1 MTPKTSLSAA
11 SGKNQNILAPA
22 SLVCGLLAWTLLPIL
37 AALAAI
43 LTGHIAY
50 AKDKRLK
57 VGGKG
62 MALTGLVLGYSGLG
76 AAMMLIG
83 IWVGM
88 PEGKSLW
95 PQEAAAPAEQAAS
108 AVQAKP
114 AAPQPRSSENQ
125 AASAVPAKNVKP
137 LPPVIPPAAVPIL
150 SAQQRVEE
158 ALNEGTPLDEINET
172 HEEAGEDDPGLRYW
186 QRIEI
191 KQGNIVI
198 TPKPNIYGLSA
209 QIMLFSTRENG
220 GLSWTCVGELDKT
233 VEETVCR

>member
-1 MTPKTSLSAA
+1 MTPKTSSSAA
-11 SGKNQNILAPA
+11 SGKHQNILAPV
-22 SLVCGLLAWTLLPIL
+22 SLVCGLLAWTLLPII

-50 AKDKRLK
+50 AKNKRLK

-62 MALTGLVLGYSGLG
+62 MALTGL
-76 AAMMLIG
+76 
-83 IWVGM
+83 
-88 PEGKSLW
+88 
-95 PQEAAAPAEQAAS
+95 
-108 AVQAKP
+108 
-114 AAPQPRSSENQ
+114 
-125 AASAVPAKNVKP
+125 
-137 LPPVIPPAAVPIL
+137 VIPPAAVPIL

-158 ALNEGTPLDEINET
+158 TLNAGTPLDEINET
-172 HEEAGEDDPGLRYW
+172 HEEAGEGDPSLRYW

>member
-11 SGKNQNILAPA
+11 SGKNQNILAPV
-22 SLVCGLLAWTLLPIL
+22 SLVCGLLAWTLLPIV

-108 AVQAKP
+108 AVQAQTRRTAAAQFGKP
-114 AAPQPRSSENQ
+114 GRLRRTGKKRQTAPPCDSAGSRADFIRPATGGRSLECRHAIRRNQ
-125 AASAVPAKNVKP
+125 
-137 LPPVIPPAAVPIL
+137 
-150 SAQQRVEE
+150 
-158 ALNEGTPLDEINET
+158 
-172 HEEAGEDDPGLRYW
+172 
-186 QRIEI
+186 
-191 KQGNIVI
+191 
-198 TPKPNIYGLSA
+198 
-209 QIMLFSTRENG
+209 
-220 GLSWTCVGELDKT
+220 
-233 VEETVCR
+233 

>member
-1 MTPKTSLSAA
+1 M
-11 SGKNQNILAPA
+11 
-22 SLVCGLLAWTLLPIL
+22 
-37 AALAAI
+37 
-43 LTGHIAY
+43 
-50 AKDKRLK
+50 
-57 VGGKG
+57 
-62 MALTGLVLGYSGLG
+62 
-76 AAMMLIG
+76 
-83 IWVGM
+83 
-88 PEGKSLW
+88 
-95 PQEAAAPAEQAAS
+95 
-108 AVQAKP
+108 
-114 AAPQPRSSENQ
+114 ENQ

-158 ALNEGTPLDEINET
+158 ALNVGTPLDEINET
-172 HEEAGEDDPGLRYW
+172 HEEAGEDDPSLRYW

>member
-1 MTPKTSLSAA
+1 MTSKTSLSAA
-11 SGKNQNILAPA
+11 SGKNQNILAPV

-50 AKDKRLK
+50 AKDKRLN
-57 VGGKG
+57 VGGQG
-62 MALTGLVLGYSGLG
+62 MALAGLILGYSGL
-76 AAMMLIG
+76 ATAMMLIG
-83 IWVGM
+83 IWIGIS
-88 PEGKSLW
+88 EEKSLRS
-95 PQEAAAPAEQAAS
+95 QEAAS

-125 AASAVPAKNVKP
+125 AAAVPAKNVKP

-158 ALNEGTPLDEINET
+158 ALNTGTPLDEINET
-172 HEEAGEDDPGLRYW
+172 HEEAGEDDPSLRYW

-198 TPKPNIYGLSA
+198 TPKPDIYGLSA

>member
-1 MTPKTSLSAA
+1 
-11 SGKNQNILAPA
+11 
-22 SLVCGLLAWTLLPIL
+22 
-37 AALAAI
+37 
-43 LTGHIAY
+43 
-50 AKDKRLK
+50 
-57 VGGKG
+57 
-62 MALTGLVLGYSGLG
+62 
-76 AAMMLIG
+76 MMLIG

-95 PQEAAAPAEQAAS
+95 PQETAEQAAS

-158 ALNEGTPLDEINET
+158 ALNAGTPLDEINET
-172 HEEAGEDDPGLRYW
+172 HEEAGEDDPSLRYW

>member
-11 SGKNQNILAPA
+11 SGKHQNILAPV
-22 SLVCGLLAWTLLPIL
+22 SLVCGLLAWTLLPIV

-50 AKDKRLK
+50 AKNKRLK

-76 AAMMLIG
+76 TAMMLIG
-83 IWVGM
+83 IWAGI

-95 PQEAAAPAEQAAS
+95 PQEAAAPAE
-108 AVQAKP
+108 P
-114 AAPQPRSSENQ
+114 
-125 AASAVPAKNVKP
+125 ASAVPAKNVKP
-137 LPPVIPPAAVPIL
+137 VPPVIPPAAVPIL

-172 HEEAGEDDPGLRYW
+172 HEEAGEDDPSLRYW

>member
-37 AALAAI
+37 AALTAI

-57 VGGKG
+57 VGGEG

-95 PQEAAAPAEQAAS
+95 PQETAAPVEQAAS

-114 AAPQPRSSENQ
+114 TAPQPRSSENQ

-158 ALNEGTPLDEINET
+158 ALNAGTPLDEINET
-172 HEEAGEDDPGLRYW
+172 HEEAGEDDSSLRYW

>member
-11 SGKNQNILAPA
+11 SGKHQNILAPV
-22 SLVCGLLAWTLLPIL
+22 SLVCGLLAWTLLPIV

-50 AKDKRLK
+50 
-57 VGGKG
+57 KG

-158 ALNEGTPLDEINET
+158 ALNAGTPLDEINET
-172 HEEAGEDDPGLRYW
+172 HEEAGEDDPNLRYW

-209 QIMLFSTRENG
+209 QIMLFSTREND

>member
-1 MTPKTSLSAA
+1 MTPKTSLPAA
-11 SGKNQNILAPA
+11 SGKNQNILAPV
-22 SLVCGLLAWTLLPIL
+22 SLLCGLLAWTLLPID

-50 AKDKRLK
+50 AKNKRLK

-83 IWVGM
+83 IWAGM

-114 AAPQPRSSENQ
+114 AAPQPRSSEKRQ
-125 AASAVPAKNVKP
+125 TAPSCDSAGSRADFVR
-137 LPPVIPPAAVPIL
+137 PAA
-150 SAQQRVEE
+150 
-158 ALNEGTPLDEINET
+158 
-172 HEEAGEDDPGLRYW
+172 
-186 QRIEI
+186 
-191 KQGNIVI
+191 
-198 TPKPNIYGLSA
+198 
-209 QIMLFSTRENG
+209 G
-220 GLSWTCVGELDKT
+220 GRSLE
-233 VEETVCR
+233 CRHAIRRNQ

>member
-1 MTPKTSLSAA
+1 MTSKTSLSAA
-11 SGKNQNILAPA
+11 SGKNQNILAPV

-50 AKDKRLK
+50 AKDKRLN
-57 VGGKG
+57 VGGQG
-62 MALTGLVLGYSGLG
+62 MALAGLILGYSGL
-76 AAMMLIG
+76 ATAMMLIG
-83 IWVGM
+83 IWIGIS
-88 PEGKSLW
+88 EEKSLRS
-95 PQEAAAPAEQAAS
+95 QEAAS

-172 HEEAGEDDPGLRYW
+172 HEEAGEDDPSLRYW

-233 VEETVCR
+233 VEEAVCR

>member
-1 MTPKTSLSAA
+1 MTPKTSLPAA
-11 SGKNQNILAPA
+11 SGKHQNILAPA
-22 SLVCGLLAWTLLPIL
+22 SLVCGLLAWTLLPIV

-76 AAMMLIG
+76 TAMMLIG
-83 IWVGM
+83 IWAGM

-95 PQEAAAPAEQAAS
+95 PQEA
-108 AVQAKP
+108 

-172 HEEAGEDDPGLRYW
+172 HEEAGEDDPSLRYW

>member
-1 MTPKTSLSAA
+1 MTPKTSSSAA
-11 SGKNQNILAPA
+11 SSKNQNILAPV

-95 PQEAAAPAEQAAS
+95 PQEP
-108 AVQAKP
+108 
-114 AAPQPRSSENQ
+114 PRRPN
-125 AASAVPAKNVKP
+125 KP
-137 LPPVIPPAAVPIL
+137 LRPFKPNPPHRSHAVRKTKPPPPYRQKTSNRSPPVIPPAAVPIL

-158 ALNEGTPLDEINET
+158 ALNAGTPLDEINET
-172 HEEAGEDDPGLRYW
+172 HEEAGEDDPSLRYW

>member
-11 SGKNQNILAPA
+11 SGKHQNILAPA
-22 SLVCGLLAWTLLPIL
+22 SLVCGLLAWTLLTIV

-50 AKDKRLK
+50 AKNKRLK

-76 AAMMLIG
+76 TAMMLIG
-83 IWVGM
+83 IWAGM

-95 PQEAAAPAEQAAS
+95 PQEAAAPAE
-108 AVQAKP
+108 
-114 AAPQPRSSENQ
+114 Q

-158 ALNEGTPLDEINET
+158 ALNAGTPLDEINET
-172 HEEAGEDDPGLRYW
+172 HEEAGEDDPSLRYW